1 VQQSQS
7 IATLHLRDPIG
18 YVCSDTFFFIPARA
32 FGAWQESSRMTYT
45 PIRLS
50 SYSGSCILSFYRS
63 KGTEHLINL
72 SQTYGSLS
80 FLLPPSCQYLSGFLH
95 LNLSRRGQGYCVK
108 KPSTPHAHD
117 LRDRPPATFVVFFL
131 FRPSRISPIILCFSS
146 CPPACSSLALTC
158 HDRRVDQHDT
168 FNRLT

>member
-1 VQQSQS
+1 MHFALSYLERSASVSQCKLGDGLMCMKAPSLVVFLDWLPAVQHSQS

-18 YVCSDTFFFIPARA
+18 YVCSDTFFLIPARA
-32 FGAWQESSRMTYT
+32 FGAWQESSRMTHT
-45 PIRLS
+45 LNRLS

-80 FLLPPSCQYLSGFLH
+80 FLLPPSCQYLFGFLH

-108 KPSTPHAHD
+108 KSFH
-117 LRDRPPATFVVFFL
+117 
-131 FRPSRISPIILCFSS
+131 PSRPK
-146 CPPACSSLALTC
+146 PA
-158 HDRRVDQHDT
+158 
-168 FNRLT
+168 